1 MKNRSHRYKMNR
13 PRSRHENKSVKYN
26 KCHSMAMLMI
36 CIKQHLSNIMKK
48 LSNTEADFK
57 KSVAYKKSV
66 YFIFISSE
74 IIRKL
79 IHYKQT
85 TCISH

>member
-1 MKNRSHRYKMNR
+1 
-13 PRSRHENKSVKYN
+13 
-26 KCHSMAMLMI
+26 MATLMI

-79 IHYKQT
+79 IHYEQT
-85 TCISH
+85 TCISHWNDVEMIVSTSFQRGIQVACL